1 MKGHHDDLIMSV
13 SMALYV
19 GQNAYNQLEKVNEQ
33 TKAMLSSWTVADD
46 STNRE
51 ITKFNPGMPVLS
63 PTGYNDAF
71 SSNPTKKDYEQYLWL
86 FGKR

>member
-1 MKGHHDDLIMSV
+1 
-13 SMALYV
+13 
-19 GQNAYNQLEKVNEQ
+19 
-33 TKAMLSSWTVADD
+33 MLSSWTVADD

-51 ITKFNPGMPVLS
+51 ITKFNPGIPVLS

-86 FGKR
+86 FNRR